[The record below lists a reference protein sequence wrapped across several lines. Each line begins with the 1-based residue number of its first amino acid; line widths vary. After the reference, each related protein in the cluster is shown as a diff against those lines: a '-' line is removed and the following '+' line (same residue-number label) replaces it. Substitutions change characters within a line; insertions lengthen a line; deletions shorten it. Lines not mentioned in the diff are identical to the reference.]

1 MLRVGFARIDITPP
15 IGCCLQGHFVRIVST
30 AVHDPL
36 YASAMYIDDGKTCA
50 CIVSCDTVSIGRT
63 AVEQSRALIAELAGV
78 EPQHAIICAT
88 HTHTGPVMS
97 EHQHVADRNEP
108 SPQWSAAL
116 PQRIASAV
124 AQARNNAA
132 PTHIAVGVGE
142 EHDVSFGRRYLRK
155 DGTIVSIAAPG
166 DPSLVKALTP
176 IDPQLGVVAFGN
188 DYNDLAGVLIN
199 FALHLDTID
208 GTLIS
213 ADFPG
218 VIRDQLT
225 RAFGDELGYVYTS
238 GAMANINHYKSLAPP
253 RWQGYYEC
261 ARRTGMILA
270 GEAIKT
276 VARLDAFTA
285 DAPLRVA
292 GRAVALPLRQYDDA
306 TLEQA
311 RAIIADAGPGK
322 WDGFH
327 DALGPLNAADLGRDT
342 FTTEITAM
350 GVGDVGFVT
359 IPGEYFV
366 ELGLDIK
373 QRSPFKHT
381 FIIELAGDCLGYI
394 CTEQAHHEG
403 GYEAQSSGLAPG
415 AGELLCREAVELLKS
430 IH

>member
-36 YASAMYIDDGKTCA
+36 YANAVYIDDGKTQA
-50 CIVSCDTVSIGRT
+50 CIVSCDLLAIGRG
-63 AVEQSRALIAELAGV
+63 AVEQSRQLIHEQVGIAARN
-78 EPQHAIICAT
+78 AIICAT
-88 HTHTGPVMS
+88 HTHTGPVVH
-97 EHQHVADRNEP
+97 ERDRAADRNDP
-108 SPQWSAAL
+108 SPQWFAAL

-124 AQARNNAA
+124 AQARHNAE
-132 PTHIAVGVGE
+132 PTSIATAIGQE
-142 EHDVSFGRRYLRK
+142 QDVSFGRRYLRK
-155 DGTIVSIAAPG
+155 DGSIVSIAAPG
-166 DPSLVKALTP
+166 DPSLVKALAP

-188 DYNDLAGVLIN
+188 DYHDLSGVLLN

-218 VIRDQLT
+218 VIREQLT
-225 RAFGDELGYVYTS
+225 RAFDRDLGFVYTS

-276 VARLDAFTA
+276 VARLDSFTD

-292 GRAVALPLRQYDDA
+292 SREVVLPLRQYDHA

-311 RAIIADAGPGK
+311 RAIVKDAGPGN
-322 WDGFH
+322 WGGFTE
-327 DALGPLNAADLGRDT
+327 ALGPLNAADLGRDT
-342 FTTEITAM
+342 FTTEINAL

-366 ELGLDIK
+366 ELGLEIK

-394 CTEQAHHEG
+394 CTQQAYGEG

-415 AGELLCREAVELLKS
+415 AGELLAREAVALLQS